1 MLFWV
6 IAILSVIGVLA
17 IVWGMYW
24 LIRRWL

>member
-17 IVWGMYW
+17 IDWGMYW